1 MMSCQ
6 RVHEQVLSDFTNTAG
21 QDSIK
26 SQPANAYPFV
36 SQIIDGWQNTQDSTR
51 SLPAKSAPVVL
62 QSTDGGQT
70 WQDISKGLP
79 EVFTPASFFADKD
92 AVFLSAERGGVYR
105 KVSSSNPTDWEK
117 DIFLDA
123 PGTTVSAGPGGV
135 IAYGSNGRFFKRL
148 PGTDI
153 WQPVFADF
161 KDHSVRTVFTAKD
174 GSVFIGC
181 DNGIFKS
188 ADQGNTWNHVMQ
200 DGWAIK
206 MAEANGVLLCTNTRG
221 ILRSTDGG
229 AHWDAV
235 LSEGGVGIAV
245 EAIEGGFAAITYN
258 AESKTRRIR
267 TSSDGGKTWQAI
279 DAGIPPSQLISCI
292 KQVGNSFYCGH
303 PNGIYRSDD
312 RGKTWKLLLPGI
324 RGKVFNLSISGEV
337 VYAVLF
343 NEGC

>member
-1 MMSCQ
+1 M
-6 RVHEQVLSDFTNTAG
+6 T
-21 QDSIK
+21 
-26 SQPANAYPFV
+26 
-36 SQIIDGWQNTQDSTR
+36 
-51 SLPAKSAPVVL
+51 
-62 QSTDGGQT
+62 
-70 WQDISKGLP
+70 
-79 EVFTPASFFADKD
+79 
-92 AVFLSAERGGVYR
+92 
-105 KVSSSNPTDWEK
+105 
-117 DIFLDA
+117 
-123 PGTTVSAGPGGV
+123 
-135 IAYGSNGRFFKRL
+135 
-148 PGTDI
+148 
-153 WQPVFADF
+153 
-161 KDHSVRTVFTAKD
+161 
-174 GSVFIGC
+174 
-181 DNGIFKS
+181 
-188 ADQGNTWNHVMQ
+188 
-200 DGWAIK
+200 
-206 MAEANGVLLCTNTRG
+206 EANGVLLCTNTRG